1 MSIAK
6 VIEISAESSKSFDD
20 AIENGLART
29 GETIEDIQ
37 SAWIKDR
44 IVLVD
49 NGKISG
55 YRVHMHVTFAL
66 K

>member
-1 MSIAK
+1 MSTAK
-6 VIEISAESSKSFDD
+6 IIEISAESSKSFDD
-20 AIENGLART
+20 AIESGLART
-29 GETIEDIQ
+29 GETIEAIQ

-44 IVLVD
+44 VVLVD
-49 NGKISG
+49 NGSISG